1 VPEPSTIIMA
11 IACCAVLVG
20 VKALC
25 WYCCYQCH
33 S

>member
-25 WYCCYQCH
+25 
-33 S
+33 

>member
-11 IACCAVLVG
+11 IICCGVLIG

-25 WYCCYQCH
+25 
-33 S
+33 